1 MTSEDSESSRRRGGK
16 EEVKNKSGKCAKF
29 GCDFSRDNMTSDD
42 SHIRDMTRENT
53 THDIKTREKKGKQ

>member
-1 MTSEDSESSRRRGGK
+1 M
-16 EEVKNKSGKCAKF
+16 KNKSGKCAKF